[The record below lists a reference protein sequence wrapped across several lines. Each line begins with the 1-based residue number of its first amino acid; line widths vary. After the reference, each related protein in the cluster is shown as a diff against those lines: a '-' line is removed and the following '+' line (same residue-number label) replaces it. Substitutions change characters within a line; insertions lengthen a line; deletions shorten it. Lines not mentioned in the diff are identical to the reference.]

1 MLTLNALYPT
11 DDQVKAALGRDD
23 GRPICMLN
31 LLKFRE
37 QASYEDGR
45 ETALTGAQAY
55 ALYGR
60 AMTRLVTEA
69 GGQLLFAGEA
79 RGLLIGTVEAPWDQV
94 AVMMYPS
101 FAAMVA
107 ITTSA
112 AYAEI
117 QVHRDAGLAGQLLIE
132 TVRP

>member
-11 DDQVKAALGRDD
+11 DDQVKAALSRDD

-37 QASYEDGR
+37 QACYADGR

-101 FAAMVA
+101 FQVMVA
-107 ITTSA
+107 ITTSP